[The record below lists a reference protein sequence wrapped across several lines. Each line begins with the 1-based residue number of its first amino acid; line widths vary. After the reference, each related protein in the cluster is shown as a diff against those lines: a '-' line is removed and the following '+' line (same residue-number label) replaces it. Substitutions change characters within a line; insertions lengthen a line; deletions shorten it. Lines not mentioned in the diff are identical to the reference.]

1 MSPRR
6 IWDSPTPSLA
16 SECVPPPEPKGGG
29 GGWSLLQWQKKVC
42 GLLKI
47 SCFVGQ
53 LTTKD
58 VLVTGKVRIVLMNLY
73 SLLQVLAKK
82 FFLCIK
88 YYSKFF

>member
-1 MSPRR
+1 MWQVETLPV
-6 IWDSPTPSLA
+6 LA
-16 SECVPPPEPKGGG
+16 GGEG
-29 GGWSLLQWQKKVC
+29 WSWSLLQWQKEGVVFYTY
-42 GLLKI
+42 

-58 VLVTGKVRIVLMNLY
+58 VLVTGKVRILLMNVY

-82 FFLCIK
+82 IPLCT